1 MAESM
6 KDYEKELEE
15 SMKTIEE
22 GDILTGTVI
31 SVDEKEVILDLKY
44 YAEGVIPAENYSRE
58 PGFSLKDEVHEGDEV
73 SATVVRKDDGH
84 GNIVETEST
93 VTQTYLY
100 ITVSHKTAEEMA
112 AQYGF
117 NEEQKGYLAELLA
130 DENNSLWSQVLYGI
144 TGGDGQIVTVALSQ
158 VGNVGGQPYWSWY
171 GFNSRVEWCACFVSW
186 CANECGYID
195 AGVIPKYAG
204 CVNGVQWFKDR
215 GQWLDGSAE
224 PAPGMIIFFDW
235 ADESG
240 QDGLSDHTGIVQKVE
255 NGKVYTVEGN
265 SGDSCR
271 VNEYSIGYYEI
282 LGYGA
287 PAY

>member
-1 MAESM
+1 MQGYNFGNGYISWAKQRGGYSFANA
-6 KDYEKELEE
+6 
-15 SMKTIEE
+15 IEFSNMMSKKLGWSSY
-22 GDILTGTVI
+22 GDINYVNNVLRYYPFRSVPSGIGSDKIVQIALTQ
-31 SVDEKEVILDLKY
+31 
-44 YAEGVIPAENYSRE
+44 EG
-58 PGFSLKDEVHEGDEV
+58 
-73 SATVVRKDDGH
+73 
-84 GNIVETEST
+84 
-93 VTQTYLY
+93 
-100 ITVSHKTAEEMA
+100 
-112 AQYGF
+112 
-117 NEEQKGYLAELLA
+117 
-130 DENNSLWSQVLYGI
+130 NS
-144 TGGDGQIVTVALSQ
+144 GGK
-158 VGNVGGQPYWSWY
+158 PYWSWY
-171 GFNSRVEWCACFVSW
+171 GCSTRIEWCACFVSW

>member
-1 MAESM
+1 MQGTNAR
-6 KDYEKELEE
+6 YLLEKVFVFGVWGAV
-15 SMKTIEE
+15 I
-22 GDILTGTVI
+22 DINHFQYCNMFL
-31 SVDEKEVILDLKY
+31 LK
-44 YAEGVIPAENYSRE
+44 
-58 PGFSLKDEVHEGDEV
+58 
-73 SATVVRKDDGH
+73 
-84 GNIVETEST
+84 
-93 VTQTYLY
+93 
-100 ITVSHKTAEEMA
+100 
-112 AQYGF
+112 
-117 NEEQKGYLAELLA
+117 
-130 DENNSLWSQVLYGI
+130 SQLHH
-144 TGGDGQIVTVALSQ
+144 
-158 VGNVGGQPYWSWY
+158 
-171 GFNSRVEWCACFVSW
+171 CFVSW

-204 CVNGVQWFKDR
+204 CVNGVQWFKDS

>member
-1 MAESM
+1 MQGTNARCPL
-6 KDYEKELEE
+6 EKVFVFGVWGAV
-15 SMKTIEE
+15 I
-22 GDILTGTVI
+22 DINHFQYCNMFL
-31 SVDEKEVILDLKY
+31 LK
-44 YAEGVIPAENYSRE
+44 S
-58 PGFSLKDEVHEGDEV
+58 
-73 SATVVRKDDGH
+73 
-84 GNIVETEST
+84 
-93 VTQTYLY
+93 QLY
-100 ITVSHKTAEEMA
+100 H
-112 AQYGF
+112 
-117 NEEQKGYLAELLA
+117 
-130 DENNSLWSQVLYGI
+130 
-144 TGGDGQIVTVALSQ
+144 
-158 VGNVGGQPYWSWY
+158 
-171 GFNSRVEWCACFVSW
+171 CFVSW